1 MNVPALLPM
10 EWRPPQGVRAA
21 FTTRV
26 GGVSSPPC
34 DSFNL
39 AAHVGDAPADV
50 ATNRAALR
58 MALGLPAE
66 PVWLEQVHGAEV
78 LDLDAL
84 VPARAIPNPGIAD
97 AAICRT
103 SQRVCVVMVADCLPV
118 LFASRDGSRVAAAHA
133 GWRGLAAGVLEA
145 TVAALDV
152 APQELVAWIGPAI
165 SAPNFEVGEDVRAAF
180 VDRDAGAA
188 ALFAPNARGRWQADL
203 AGLAR
208 RRLAALGVREIA
220 GGSWCTFADR
230 ERFFSYRRD
239 GKGGRMAA
247 LIWRDEE
254 PSRG

>member
-1 MNVPALLPM
+1 MSVPLLLPM
-10 EWRPPQGVRAA
+10 EWRPPPGVRAA

-26 GGVSSPPC
+26 GGVSAPPC

-50 ATNRAALR
+50 AANRAALR
-58 MALGLPAE
+58 TVLALPAE
-66 PVWLEQVHGAEV
+66 PVWLTQVHGAAV
-78 LDLDAL
+78 LDLDA
-84 VPARAIPNPGIAD
+84 PARGTASPATAD
-97 AAICRT
+97 SAICRT

-133 GWRGLAAGVLEA
+133 GWRGLAGGVLEA
-145 TVAALDV
+145 TVAALGV
-152 APQELVAWIGPAI
+152 AGQDLVAWLGPAI
-165 SAPNFEVGEDVRAAF
+165 SAPNFEVGEEVRAAF
-180 VDRDAGAA
+180 VDRDTGAA
-188 ALFAPNARGRWQADL
+188 ALFASNAHGRWQADL

-208 RRLAALGVREIA
+208 RRLAALGISEFA

-247 LIWRDEE
+247 LIWRDED